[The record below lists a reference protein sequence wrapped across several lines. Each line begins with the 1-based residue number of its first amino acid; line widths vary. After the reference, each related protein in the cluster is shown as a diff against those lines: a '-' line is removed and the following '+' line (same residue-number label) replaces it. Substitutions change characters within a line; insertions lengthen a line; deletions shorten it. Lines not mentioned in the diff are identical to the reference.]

1 MDRLLAEARPGPGR
15 FGPCGRR
22 ANRPPIGGKGGRL
35 FWKNLGYQPTRS
47 RRWES
52 SPVYT
57 VSDLTRLIKEALERD
72 QRFRAVLVKG
82 EISNFK
88 HHSSGHMYFTLKDA
102 KSRLKCVMFRGRNA
116 ALRFRP
122 EDGLTVV
129 AGGSLSVY
137 EVAGEYQ
144 LYVDELYPA
153 GQGALY
159 LTFEQLKEKLAA
171 EGLFDAARKRPLPK
185 LPRTVGVVTSP
196 TGAAIRDILSVL
208 RRRFPTINIV
218 LAPAIVQGEAGPA
231 SVIQAIERLNQRDD
245 VDVLIVGRGGGS
257 LEELWTFNDEGVARA
272 IAASRIPVISAVGH
286 ETDVTIADFVADR
299 RAPTPSAAAE
309 MAVMERAI
317 LVQGVRDQRERMVR
331 ALEKRI
337 RQLRESLG
345 YLTRSAALTRP
356 QDRLNQLRQQLDE
369 MSYRMETSFRYETE
383 RRRRLLEALA
393 GKLDGLSP
401 LGTLARG
408 YAICRIASTGDVVT
422 EATRVRPGELLK
434 VRVREGELTCKAL
447 GADDEI
453 DQPSLPIA

>member
-1 MDRLLAEARPGPGR
+1 MEDFGLKAQSVEA
-15 FGPCGRR
+15 FGERTV
-22 ANRPPIGGKGGRL
+22 L
-35 FWKNLGYQPTRS
+35 S
-47 RRWES
+47 
-52 SPVYT
+52 
-57 VSDLTRLIKEALERD
+57 VSDLTRLIKGTLERD
-72 QRFRAVLVKG
+72 PRLRGVLVKG

-116 ALRFRP
+116 SLRFRP

-153 GQGALY
+153 GQGALH
-159 LTFEQLKEKLAA
+159 LAFEQLKAKLAA
-171 EGLFDAARKRPLPK
+171 EGLFDPERKRPLPK

-208 RRRFPTINIV
+208 RRRFPTINII

-231 SVIQAIERLNQRDD
+231 SVIQAIERLNSRDD
-245 VDVLIVGRGGGS
+245 VDVMIVGRGGGS

-272 IAASRIPVISAVGH
+272 IAASRIPIISAVGH

-309 MAVMERAI
+309 MAVMERAT
-317 LVQGVRDQRERMVR
+317 LVQGVRDQKDRLVR
-331 ALEKRI
+331 AMDKRV
-337 RQLRESLG
+337 RQLRENLG

-369 MSYRMETSFRYETE
+369 LSYRVETSFRHSTE
-383 RRRRLLEALA
+383 GHRRRLEVLV

-408 YAICRIASTGDVVT
+408 YAICRIAATGDVVT
-422 EATRVRPGELLK
+422 DASRVRPGERLK
-434 VRVREGELTCKAL
+434 VRVREGELTCTAL
-447 GADDEI
+447 GAKEEI
-453 DQPSLPIA
+453 DQPTLPIA

>member
-1 MDRLLAEARPGPGR
+1 MEAAGWTQPDEKQAFGDR
-15 FGPCGRR
+15 
-22 ANRPPIGGKGGRL
+22 PIL
-35 FWKNLGYQPTRS
+35 
-47 RRWES
+47 
-52 SPVYT
+52 T
-57 VSDLTRLIKEALERD
+57 VSELTQAIKETLERD
-72 QRFRAVLVKG
+72 ARFRSVLVKG

-88 HHSSGHMYFTLKDA
+88 HHTSGHMYFTLKDA
-102 KSRLKCVMFRGRNA
+102 RSRLKCVMFRGHNQR
-116 ALRFRP
+116 LRFRP

-144 LYVDELYPA
+144 LYVEEMYPA

-159 LTFEQLKEKLAA
+159 LAFEQLKAKLQA
-171 EGLFDAARKRPLPK
+171 EGLFDPERKRPLPS
-185 LPRTVGVVTSP
+185 LPRTVGIVTSP
-196 TGAAIRDILSVL
+196 TGAAIRDMVSVL
-208 RRRFPTINIV
+208 RRRYPNVNIV

-231 SVIQAIERLNQRDD
+231 SVIRAIELLNRRDD

-286 ETDVTIADFVADR
+286 ETDYTIADFVADR

-309 MAVMERAI
+309 IAVPERVA
-317 LVQGVRDQRERMVR
+317 LTQAVSDQEGRLRV
-331 ALEKRI
+331 ALIKRV

-356 QDRLNQLRQQLDE
+356 LDRVNQRRQQLDE
-369 MSYRMETSFRYETE
+369 LLYRAEMTIRHATE
-383 RRRRLLEALA
+383 GRRRRLEALA

-408 YAICRIASTGDVVT
+408 YAICRIASTGQVVT
-422 EATRVRPGELLK
+422 AASQVSPGERLK
-434 VRVREGELTCKAL
+434 VRVREGELVCKAL
-447 GADDEI
+447 GQDSGV
-453 DQPSLPIA
+453 DQPSLPMA